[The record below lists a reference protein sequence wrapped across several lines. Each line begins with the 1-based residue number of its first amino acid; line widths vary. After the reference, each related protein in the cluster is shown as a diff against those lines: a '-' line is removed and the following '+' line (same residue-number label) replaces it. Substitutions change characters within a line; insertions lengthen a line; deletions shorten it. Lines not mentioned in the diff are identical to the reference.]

1 MAIIKQHQHQRQQQ
15 GSVRRFHD
23 AAFLIC
29 NSCFWC
35 ASILSKNTDYEICPN
50 CNGVKLESTLLTEK
64 EAYRISM
71 ENENLSVEFWNLTN

>member
-1 MAIIKQHQHQRQQQ
+1 MATMINHNQQI
-15 GSVRRFHD
+15 GTVRRFHD

-35 ASILSKNTDYEICPN
+35 ASVLSNKAYYEICPN
-50 CNGVKLESTLLTEK
+50 CNGVKLESTMLTEK

-71 ENENLSVEFWNLTN
+71 ENEYLSVEFWTLPK